1 MVKSLA
7 FFSESYYKFF
17 ISEKFFCFGQILF
30 NPFVRTSAVHRKKS
44 FVPAVERSIL
54 TPII

>member
-1 MVKSLA
+1 MVKSLD
-7 FFSESYYKFF
+7 FFFQSYYKCF

-44 FVPAVERSIL
+44 FVPAFERSIL